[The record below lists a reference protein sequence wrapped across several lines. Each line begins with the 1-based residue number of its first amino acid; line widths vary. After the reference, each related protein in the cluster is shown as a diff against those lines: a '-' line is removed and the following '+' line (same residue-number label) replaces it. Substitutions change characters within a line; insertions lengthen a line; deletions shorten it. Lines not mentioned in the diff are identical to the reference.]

1 MLKRIKKASIKT
13 KLLLAFIVILVLP
26 SITIGWTSYQTAE
39 KSLSESMIGTAKD
52 NVDILDSI
60 ITKEIEAKHVDVT
73 YFAKTF
79 NKAIYEQE
87 GVEGILSRLESYK
100 SLHPETEALYLGT
113 NDGGFTQAPNVTMPE
128 GYNPTERSWYKE
140 AVEKSGEVIITAPYI
155 SSTTNN
161 IVVTI
166 AKQTDDKSG
175 VIGIDLIMNDIVK
188 TSKMVRIGKEGY
200 VAIFDEQKNVIA
212 HPLKKAG
219 EQLKDKAVDRLYE
232 SKQGSFEYSF
242 QGDSKHIVY
251 TTNEKTGWKIGGTML
266 YEEIEDAAQPIYYR
280 TLTVIGLSLLI
291 GGMFIYFLVRSIIQ
305 PLKELVVSSKKISE
319 GDLTETIVV
328 RSNDEVG
335 QLGESFN
342 EMASS
347 LRNVISQINT
357 SAGHVTASS
366 EELTASV
373 RQASEATEQITS
385 AMEQV
390 SSSAET
396 QNREVEEGASL
407 LEEVSKGIQHV
418 ADSSSIISRTS
429 LQTKQIAEDGG
440 ALVQKTV
447 NQMQSIHQS
456 VAHSDTIITSLDEKS
471 KQIGEILE
479 VIQHIAQQTNL
490 LALNAAIEAARAGEH
505 GRGFAIVADEVRK
518 LAEQSEQSS
527 SEIGKLVTH
536 IQVDIKQTVD
546 SMKEVGTEVQS
557 GLTVANETKQSFS
570 EILKSTN
577 NIVSQINN
585 MVDVSN
591 KMAGDAEEVT
601 KSVNEIAS
609 AAEENSASTQN
620 IAVASEEQLASI
632 EEINSAAVHLAQMAE
647 ELQEMIGKFKI

>member
-1 MLKRIKKASIKT
+1 MLKRIKKASIKA
-13 KLLLAFIVILVLP
+13 KLLFSFIMILVIP
-26 SITIGWTSYQTAE
+26 SVMIGWISYQTAE
-39 KSLSESMIGTAKD
+39 QSLSDSTVDTAKD
-52 NVDILDSI
+52 SVEILDNI
-60 ITKEIEAKHVDVT
+60 ITKEIKAKHVDT
-73 YFAKTF
+73 AYFAKSFT
-79 NKAIYEQE
+79 KAIYEQE
-87 GVEGILSRLESYK
+87 GEAGIQSKLELYT
-100 SLHPETEALYLGT
+100 SLHPETEAIYIGT
-113 NDGGFTQAPNVTMPE
+113 AEGGFIQSPVVTMPE
-128 GYNPTERSWYKE
+128 GYNPTDRPWYKE
-140 AVEKSGEVIITAPYI
+140 AVEKSGEVIVTTPYI
-155 SSTTNN
+155 SSATNS

-166 AKQTDDKSG
+166 ARQLDDKSG
-175 VIGIDLIMNDIVK
+175 VVAIDLIIDDIVK
-188 TSKMVRIGKEGY
+188 TSKMVRIGKDGY
-200 VAIFDEQKNVIA
+200 LAIFDETKNVIV
-212 HPLKKAG
+212 HPQKKAG
-219 EQLKDKAVDRLYE
+219 EKLNDKAVDRLYE
-232 SKQGSFEYSF
+232 AKKGDFEYTF
-242 QGDSKHIVY
+242 QGDHKHIIY
-251 TTNEKTGWKIGGTML
+251 TTNETTGWKIGGTML
-266 YEEIEDAAQPIYYR
+266 YQEVEEAAKPIYYK
-280 TLTVIGLSLLI
+280 TLMVIGISLLI
-291 GGMFIYFLVRSIIQ
+291 GGICIYFLIQSIIR
-305 PLKELVVSSKKISE
+305 PLKELVASSKKISE

-328 RSNDEVG
+328 HSNDEVG

-456 VAHSDTIITSLDEKS
+456 VVHSDTIITSLDEKS

-536 IQVDIKQTVD
+536 IQIDIKQTVD

-577 NIVSQINN
+577 DIVSQINN

-591 KMAGDAEEVT
+591 KMAGDAGEVT

-620 IAVASEEQLASI
+620 
-632 EEINSAAVHLAQMAE
+632 
-647 ELQEMIGKFKI
+647 